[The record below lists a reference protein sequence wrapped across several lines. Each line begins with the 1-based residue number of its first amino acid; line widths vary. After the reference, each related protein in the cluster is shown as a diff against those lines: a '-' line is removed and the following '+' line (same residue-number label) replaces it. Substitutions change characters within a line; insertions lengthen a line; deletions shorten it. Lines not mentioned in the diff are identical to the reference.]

1 MNNCLERLAVSL
13 LVSIGVFQTPTSLI
27 VLTELCV
34 LDGGNEEIVQ
44 QTAPSLVAFTCLFIA
59 FSRGGDGLC
68 VFFAKNL

>member
-44 QTAPSLVAFTCLFIA
+44 LTALLWWLSLVFYC
-59 FSRGGDGLC
+59 
-68 VFFAKNL
+68 FFAWRGWFVCFLC